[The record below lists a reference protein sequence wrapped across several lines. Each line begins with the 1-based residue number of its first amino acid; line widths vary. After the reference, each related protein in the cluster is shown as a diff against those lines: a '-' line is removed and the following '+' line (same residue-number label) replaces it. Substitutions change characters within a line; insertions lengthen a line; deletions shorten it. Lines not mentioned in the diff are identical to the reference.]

1 MCDKV
6 ILKNGG
12 MLIFIPDCCKDQNMC
27 NKTFD
32 NYPNALKFVP
42 DYQKI
47 LKYVTKLL
55 MIILLPH
62 NLFLIV
68 M

>member
-12 MLIFIPDCCKDQNMC
+12 MLIFPDCCKDQNMC

-55 MIILLPH
+55 MIILLSY